1 MKNNETIL
9 QQGSFGSL
17 LLKLSVPSVVVILV
31 MLIYNMADTFFIGQ
45 TGDPNKIAA
54 ISLVLPL
61 FTVFSGISTLFGNGG
76 CASISIALGEG
87 NTSKIKN
94 VTAFCAFGCFLI
106 GLLGFLFLFFGA
118 GPVVDFLGAEGETRD
133 AAISYLK
140 VVAFAVPLV
149 LYSSAYGMIIRFDGD
164 AGAAM
169 IANLAGTGSNIIL
182 DALFILVFKWDVF
195 GAAFAT
201 VLGNLISFSLIILI
215 LVKKKQILLPHL
227 KHLTFDPQIV
237 IPVLTLGLPMAISTL
252 ISSVTNTISNRMM
265 IAHGP
270 IYLAAQSVA
279 GKIGMLIVML
289 VMGICVGMQ
298 PAISYNYGRKDYTR
312 MNKIVKDMLLFTIA
326 VGIFL
331 TIVVYLSKDA
341 LITAFIDNEEVILH
355 GRLFVLASVVVGPL
369 VGICQTYQTF
379 LQATGKASY
388 AIFIS
393 TLDKGIIYIPVLY
406 IMNYFFQAYGIAF
419 SHAVTMVFTFAVTV
433 ILTLRWKRQIISAGD
448 GSHL

>member
-1 MKNNETIL
+1 
-9 QQGSFGSL
+9 
-17 LLKLSVPSVVVILV
+17 
-31 MLIYNMADTFFIGQ
+31 
-45 TGDPNKIAA
+45 
-54 ISLVLPL
+54 
-61 FTVFSGISTLFGNGG
+61 
-76 CASISIALGEG
+76 
-87 NTSKIKN
+87 
-94 VTAFCAFGCFLI
+94 
-106 GLLGFLFLFFGA
+106 
-118 GPVVDFLGAEGETRD
+118 
-133 AAISYLK
+133 
-140 VVAFAVPLV
+140 
-149 LYSSAYGMIIRFDGD
+149 
-164 AGAAM
+164 
-169 IANLAGTGSNIIL
+169 
-182 DALFILVFKWDVF
+182 
-195 GAAFAT
+195 
-201 VLGNLISFSLIILI
+201 
-215 LVKKKQILLPHL
+215 
-227 KHLTFDPQIV
+227 
-237 IPVLTLGLPMAISTL
+237 MAISTL